1 MIELRK
7 IAAKRRTEAGKGAA
21 RRLRRDHLIPAVA
34 YGQELPA
41 VSLAIAPTDLI
52 GVLESPLGRN
62 TVLELDVEGSSPLTV
77 MLRDYQYH
85 PVRRTLLHADFI
97 QIHLDRAV
105 TVAVPFE
112 ATGKAE
118 GVVKGGTLRQVF
130 RELPVRC
137 MPDRIPAKLT
147 HDVTAL
153 QLEGHVFVSD
163 LTLPEGV
170 EVLLA
175 PNQTLLAV
183 VAEKAPEEEATA
195 AAAAPG
201 AAAAPVAGAPAPA
214 SAAGAPGKAP
224 EAAPGKAPGK
234 S

>member
-1 MIELRK
+1 MIELQK
-7 IAAKRRTEAGKGAA
+7 IAAKRRTDAGKGAA
-21 RRLRRDHLIPAVA
+21 RRLRREALIPAVA

-52 GVLESPLGRN
+52 GVLEGPLGRN

-77 MLRDYQYH
+77 MVRDYQYH

-97 QIHLDRAV
+97 QIHLDRPV
-105 TVAVPFE
+105 SVAVPFE

-130 RELPVRC
+130 RELPIRC
-137 MPDRIPAKLT
+137 MPDRIPAKLS

-183 VAEKAPEEEATA
+183 VAEKAPEEETPAAAGTA
-195 AAAAPG
+195 GAAAPAAG
-201 AAAAPVAGAPAPA
+201 AAAPAA
-214 SAAGAPGKAP
+214 AAGAPGKAP
-224 EAAPGKAPGK
+224 EAAPAKAPSK